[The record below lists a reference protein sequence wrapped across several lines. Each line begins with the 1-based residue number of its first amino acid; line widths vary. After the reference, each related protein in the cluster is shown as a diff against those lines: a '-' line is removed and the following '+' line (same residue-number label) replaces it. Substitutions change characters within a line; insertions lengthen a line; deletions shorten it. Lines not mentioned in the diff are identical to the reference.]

1 MSVERKKAVL
11 KPIKKLE
18 PKKRETQQKEV
29 IEEYYNSMDP
39 RNIEF
44 EDAVELV
51 VDHLMDEELVD
62 LSEDENG
69 DMHEDLYNTVW
80 EHLESYI
87 G

>member
-1 MSVERKKAVL
+1 MELNKK
-11 KPIKKLE
+11 
-18 PKKRETQQKEV
+18 QKEA
-29 IEEYYNSMDP
+29 IQEHYDSMDP

-44 EDAVELV
+44 EDAVELI
-51 VDHLMDEELVD
+51 VDHLIDEDIVD
-62 LSEDENG
+62 LSEDEDG

>member
-1 MSVERKKAVL
+1 MELNKK
-11 KPIKKLE
+11 
-18 PKKRETQQKEV
+18 QKEV

>member
-1 MSVERKKAVL
+1 MELNK
-11 KPIKKLE
+11 E
-18 PKKRETQQKEV
+18 QKEA
-29 IEEYYNSMDP
+29 IQEYYDSMDP

>member
-1 MSVERKKAVL
+1 MELNKK
-11 KPIKKLE
+11 
-18 PKKRETQQKEV
+18 QKEA